1 MFMESDLFGTNAA
14 AWAGAKAAACSG
26 RARNRVCH
34 KDPLLAAPRCRSKR
48 LLTPPVGRY

>member
-26 RARNRVCH
+26 RARNRLCH
-34 KDPLLAAPRCRSKR
+34 KDPMLIFGSA
-48 LLTPPVGRY
+48 